1 MKISNQIFEN
11 NDVNRTGISW
21 EDLSPGR
28 CSLAQQWGPVCH
40 RATGR
45 VKWNKEVN
53 KIVMECFYRS
63 KPSDEKRKSVRG
75 YRKKVQKMERKRNV

>member
-1 MKISNQIFEN
+1 M
-11 NDVNRTGISW
+11 NRTDTSW
-21 EDLSPGR
+21 EDLSPG
-28 CSLAQQWGPVCH
+28 SLFLAQQRGPVRH

-63 KPSDEKRKSVRG
+63 KPFDEKRKPVRG